1 MMVADNMYKL
11 EIEDLAAN
19 VFVELSLRNLS
30 VSFLTFKTFE
40 AYGAKVVEILKSNG
54 RKAELDLSRA
64 KTQTFFQRYYDFFI
78 IIRKKTP
85 TSLSGGSSRISLRSK
100 VKFIEVNE
108 GYYI

>member
-19 VFVELSLRNLS
+19 VFVEL
-30 VSFLTFKTFE
+30 SFLTFKTFE

-85 TSLSGGSSRISLRSK
+85 TSLSGR
-100 VKFIEVNE
+100 
-108 GYYI
+108 